1 MNSFNSPYNKL
12 QDAQLPTFGKP
23 KPKMKKPGRL
33 FSLVIVVLAL
43 GIVLTLLNIYEL
55 HKMRETGNLQ
65 QAVQPQTEGK
75 PGKYAVRTPIVWVEG
90 KKLES
95 GYLKHV
101 FAVFDRIGYALG
113 NGDSDWDVLWS
124 HEYPFESLAKKMSVL
139 KPHQKVNHFPG
150 SGYITNK
157 VSLAVSTNPF
167 IPRAFKIPKEKRQFL
182 QYAEEHPHT
191 LWVQKRNSHRGIKIK
206 HVQELDLSDDGS
218 FVQMFVDRP
227 FLIDG
232 RKFDIGVYTTLTSI
246 DPLRVYILE
255 SEALFRFCSHD
266 YYPFDARDIKK
277 YVVGDDYTPVWEIP
291 SLKKLYRELNFN
303 FKDAFN
309 AYLDMKGHNSR
320 KLWADITS
328 AIKTVYLQK
337 EAALIAATN
346 KYTSSRNFFEMVR
359 FDFALDE
366 DLNVY
371 LMEVNMSPNLSSGH
385 FRENTLMYEQVVFNL
400 LSLVLVTRPVSHD
413 FSQSSE
419 DEANMRVS
427 DKDISVFPEWC
438 LSAQCLHSCE
448 NEMCKLCSPCV
459 SLSMKKTLK
468 LAYLEHINKG
478 NCGRVLP
485 QRMSGEFALQ
495 WTPSH
500 SDPEFHSLNHRNK
513 LMYMWFVGKCRQ
525 STSWC

>member
-1 MNSFNSPYNKL
+1 MNLSSSYHKF
-12 QDAQLPTFGKP
+12 QDSSLPVFGKP

-33 FSLVIVVLAL
+33 FSLVIVVLGL

-55 HKMRETGNLQ
+55 HKMRETGVLQ
-65 QAVQPQTEGK
+65 QANMPQVEGRT
-75 PGKYAVRTPIVWVEG
+75 GKYAVRMPVVWIEG

-101 FAVFDRIGYALG
+101 FAVFERIGYVV
-113 NGDSDWDVLWS
+113 GDGESDWDVLWS
-124 HEYPFESLAKKMSVL
+124 HEYPFEQLAKKISDL

-157 VSLAVSTNPF
+157 VSLAVSNNPY
-167 IPRAFKIPKEKRQFL
+167 IPRAFKIPKEKDKFY
-182 QYAEEHPHT
+182 QYAEEHPNT

-206 HVQELDLSDDGS
+206 HVQELDLSDEGS
-218 FVQMFVDRP
+218 FVQVFVDQP

-232 RKFDIGVYTTLTSI
+232 RKFDIGVYTILTSI
-246 DPLRVYILE
+246 DPLRVYTLE
-255 SEALFRFCSHD
+255 SEALFRFCSQD
-266 YYPFDARDIKK
+266 YYPFDARNINK
-277 YVVGDDYTPVWEIP
+277 YVVGDAYMPVWEIP

-303 FKDAFN
+303 FKESFD
-309 AYLDMKGHNSR
+309 AYLESQGHNAK
-320 KLWADITS
+320 KLWRDIS
-328 AIKTVYLQK
+328 AAIKTVYLQK
-337 EAALIAATN
+337 EAAIISSAS
-346 KYTSSRNFFEMVR
+346 KYSSSRNFFEMVR

-385 FRENTLMYEQVVFNL
+385 FQENAELYEKVVFNL
-400 LSLVLVTRPVSHD
+400 LSVVLVTRPVKND
-413 FSQSSE
+413 FSKSSE

-438 LSAQCLHSCE
+438 LSKSCLHSCRE
-448 NEMCKLCSPCV
+448 EMCKLCSQCV
-459 SLSMKKTLK
+459 SLTMKKTLK

-478 NCGRVLP
+478 SCGRVLP
-485 QRMSGEFALQ
+485 QKMTKEFALE
-495 WTPSH
+495 WSPSTN
-500 SDPEFHSLNHRNK
+500 DPEFQSLNRRNK

-525 STSWC
+525 SAAWC

>member
-1 MNSFNSPYNKL
+1 
-12 QDAQLPTFGKP
+12 
-23 KPKMKKPGRL
+23 
-33 FSLVIVVLAL
+33 
-43 GIVLTLLNIYEL
+43 
-55 HKMRETGNLQ
+55 
-65 QAVQPQTEGK
+65 
-75 PGKYAVRTPIVWVEG
+75 
-90 KKLES
+90 
-95 GYLKHV
+95 
-101 FAVFDRIGYALG
+101 
-113 NGDSDWDVLWS
+113 
-124 HEYPFESLAKKMSVL
+124 
-139 KPHQKVNHFPG
+139 
-150 SGYITNK
+150 
-157 VSLAVSTNPF
+157 
-167 IPRAFKIPKEKRQFL
+167 
-182 QYAEEHPHT
+182 
-191 LWVQKRNSHRGIKIK
+191 
-206 HVQELDLSDDGS
+206 
-218 FVQMFVDRP
+218 
-227 FLIDG
+227 
-232 RKFDIGVYTTLTSI
+232 
-246 DPLRVYILE
+246 
-255 SEALFRFCSHD
+255 
-266 YYPFDARDIKK
+266 
-277 YVVGDDYTPVWEIP
+277 
-291 SLKKLYRELNFN
+291 
-303 FKDAFN
+303 
-309 AYLDMKGHNSR
+309 
-320 KLWADITS
+320 
-328 AIKTVYLQK
+328 
-337 EAALIAATN
+337 
-346 KYTSSRNFFEMVR
+346 MVR

>member
-1 MNSFNSPYNKL
+1 MNSLGSSYHKL
-12 QDAQLPTFGKP
+12 QDSSLPTFGKP
-23 KPKMKKPGRL
+23 KPKMKKPGRF
-33 FSLVIVVLAL
+33 FSLVIVVLGL

-55 HKMRETGNLQ
+55 HKMRETGALQ
-65 QAVQPQTEGK
+65 QVSQPQVEAGTGK
-75 PGKYAVRTPIVWVEG
+75 HAVRMPVVWVAG

-101 FAVFDRIGYALG
+101 FAVFERIGYVT
-113 NGDSDWDVLWS
+113 GDGESEFDVLWS
-124 HEYPFESLAKKMSVL
+124 HEYPFEQLARKISDL

-157 VSLAVSTNPF
+157 VSLAVSNNPY
-167 IPRAFKIPKEKRQFL
+167 IPRAFKIPKEKDKFL
-182 QYAEEHPHT
+182 QYAEEHPET

-206 HVQELDLSDDGS
+206 HVQDLDLSDEGS
-218 FVQMFVDRP
+218 FVQVFVDRP

-232 RKFDIGVYTTLTSI
+232 RKFDIGVYTILTSI

-266 YYPFDARDIKK
+266 YYPFDARDINK
-277 YVVGDDYTPVWEIP
+277 YVVGDAYTPVWEIP

-303 FKDAFN
+303 FKESFD
-309 AYLDMKGHNSR
+309 AYLESQGHNAK
-320 KLWADITS
+320 KLWSNISA

-337 EAALIAATN
+337 EAAIISATS
-346 KYTSSRNFFEMVR
+346 KYSSSRNFFEMVR

-366 DLNVY
+366 HLNVY

-385 FRENTLMYEQVVFNL
+385 FSENAELYEKVVFNL
-400 LSLVLVTRPVSHD
+400 LSVVLVTRPVKND
-413 FSQSSE
+413 FFKSSE

-438 LSAQCLHSCE
+438 LRKSCLHSCR
-448 NEMCKLCSPCV
+448 NEMCMLCSQC
-459 SLSMKKTLK
+459 LTLTMKKTLK

-478 NCGRVLP
+478 SCGRILP
-485 QRMSGEFALQ
+485 QKMTEEFALD
-495 WTPSH
+495 WSPSTN
-500 SDPEFHSLNHRNK
+500 DPEYQNLNRKNK

-525 STSWC
+525 NAAWC